1 MKRLSLRDINW
12 QLHFTF
18 SIKIVN
24 EEGKKAQHADI
35 HKWQLSYSID
45 CAAAKTAL
53 I

>member
-24 EEGKKAQHADI
+24 DEGKKHNMPI
-35 HKWQLSYSID
+35 FINSYSID